1 MDEPLEVSPASE
13 LRAGEDVLL
22 VDRKG
27 REYLRTLTANKTI
40 HLRSG
45 SFVLNEI
52 IGLPDGSVVPNSGGE
67 PFLVLRPTYASLIPH
82 LPRKA
87 QVIYP
92 KDVGLILLWGDIYP
106 GARVLE
112 VGTGPGALTMALLRA
127 VGPTGHLYSYELRED
142 FATMARSNVERFHG
156 TASNWTLKLADIR
169 EGIAER
175 HLDRI
180 IIDLPEPWRLLPEAW
195 RALRPGAV
203 LIAYVPTVLQM
214 KHFVDSARLQGFA
227 SVEALENL
235 LRNWHVE
242 GQSIRPEHRMVAHT
256 GFVITA
262 RRLAVKPEPAYLSS
276 STVEVGDGVMAQ
288 EIDDQNGLG
297 GENDS
302 ED

>member
-1 MDEPLEVSPASE
+1 MAEESNDTAAASL

-22 VDRKG
+22 VDRKD
-27 REYLRTLTANKTI
+27 REYLRTLIAGKTI

-45 SFVLNEI
+45 TFVMDDI
-52 IGLPDGSVVPNSGGE
+52 IGLPEGSVVCNSGGE
-67 PFLVLRPTYASLIPH
+67 PFLILRPTYASLIPH
-82 LPRKA
+82 LPRQA

-142 FATMARSNVERFHG
+142 FAAMARANVERFYG
-156 TASNWTLKLADIR
+156 PAPQWTLKLADIR
-169 EGIAER
+169 DGIAEG

-180 IIDLPEPWRLLPEAW
+180 VIDLPEPWRLLAEAW

-203 LIAYVPTVLQM
+203 LVAYVPTVLQM
-214 KHFVDSARLQGFA
+214 KHFVDSARLSGFTA
-227 SVEALENL
+227 VEAMENL
-235 LRNWHVE
+235 LRGWHIE
-242 GQSIRPEHRMVAHT
+242 GQSVRPDHRMVAHT

-262 RRLAVKPEPAYLSS
+262 RRLAALPAARDAPGEERGDAGGGEAGEPAADAES
-276 STVEVGDGVMAQ
+276 D
-288 EIDDQNGLG
+288 
-297 GENDS
+297 